1 MRWLRAVIARLL
13 GLQTQ
18 HLDSHA
24 QPTQTAGHALPEPT
38 AQAGNKPSAQATQRR
53 PRPRPQLPAQPRS
66 QKKPKSVSSTSAAS
80 KDTSKKPKAV
90 ATAKSR
96 KAAGNFSQTPA
107 SGTRPH
113 AKRQPKP
120 KH

>member
-38 AQAGNKPSAQATQRR
+38 AQAGNKPSAQATQPQRR
-53 PRPRPQLPAQPRS
+53 SSPAQPRS
-66 QKKPKSVSSTSAAS
+66 QKKPKSVSPTSVVS
-80 KDTSKKPKAV
+80 KDTSKKPKPV

-120 KH
+120 KP